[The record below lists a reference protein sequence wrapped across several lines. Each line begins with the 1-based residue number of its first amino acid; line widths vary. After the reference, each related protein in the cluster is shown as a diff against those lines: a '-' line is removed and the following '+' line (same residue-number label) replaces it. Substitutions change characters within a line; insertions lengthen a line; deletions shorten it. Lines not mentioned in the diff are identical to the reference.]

1 MAKESIMLI
10 KKLTQICQRDEKIW
24 IQKIVL
30 RWRWRHP
37 KRLLGGEIVPNC
49 LLLLLCSCQNPRSQH
64 SCGPSL
70 SLSLSLSLLHNNRHT
85 NTFVYCPT
93 VPNVCFLVLLS
104 AAITTHAH
112 THHPSLLS
120 LSFYIPTSV
129 YLLNTLSLPISFTY
143 TLSLCLFFSRFT
155 YTYYHFLSTFLHLSI
170 S

>member
-1 MAKESIMLI
+1 MNSKNSVKVALAASEAPFGRRNCSQLFVAAAFVHAKTRVHNIL
-10 KKLTQICQRDEKIW
+10 
-24 IQKIVL
+24 V
-30 RWRWRHP
+30 
-37 KRLLGGEIVPNC
+37 VP
-49 LLLLLCSCQNPRSQH
+49 LF
-64 SCGPSL
+64 
-70 SLSLSLSLLHNNRHT
+70 LSLSLSLLHNNRHT

-155 YTYYHFLSTFLHLSI
+155 STYYNFLSTFLHLSI

>member
-49 LLLLLCSCQNPRSQH
+49 LLLLLLFMPK
-64 SCGPSL
+64 PAFTTFLWSL
-70 SLSLSLSLLHNNRHT
+70 SFSLSLSLLHNNRHT

-155 YTYYHFLSTFLHLSI
+155 STYYNFLSTFLHLSI